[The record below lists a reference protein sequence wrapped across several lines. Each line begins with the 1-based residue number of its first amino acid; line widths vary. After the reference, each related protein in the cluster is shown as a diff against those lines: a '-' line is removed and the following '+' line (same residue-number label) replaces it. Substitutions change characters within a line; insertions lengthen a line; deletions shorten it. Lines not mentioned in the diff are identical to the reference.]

1 MSNYFKVSDMNP
13 KLIGIILTSL
23 FLLSSVIAVFPAQA
37 VTTYTIWFYIGHGAI
52 TVTNLSTSTSETLN
66 GTTYAGSPVSRSYNS
81 GTQLSILATPDTDYA
96 FDYWGFYGGSSGN
109 FTNNPFTATIL
120 SSFTLL
126 AYFELVN
133 TENYVTFSL
142 LENPSAGG
150 TAIWF
155 DITNPLPSG
164 FLAAGTYTVAEGD
177 SLGFSAN
184 AVTGYVFDHWSVN
197 NVENSTTNPLV
208 VNSVTENFTVT
219 AYFLEVEIENTVT
232 LYFDPALLD
241 GSDGST
247 KTTFDLNRQTNYA
260 ISIYVTEPSN
270 PMPSGNYYIQIT
282 SLSYSID
289 DPATLEWVLFDSGTF
304 TGGYIPTHLVLGGN
318 DLKTYMYYRVVLNYS
333 DGPDY
338 VSQNFIVAWADNLD
352 VTPTPT
358 GWTGSLTAA
367 LGIFWSDTAK
377 LIYGVLTIIT
387 LTFVLGKY
395 VKQPGVMVGLIISLV
410 LNVIFFMWPV
420 WSLFV
425 LIIGVIYLLFA
436 PKR

>member
-23 FLLSSVIAVFPAQA
+23 FLLSSVIAVFPTKA

-52 TVTNLSTSTSETLN
+52 TVTTLSTSTSETLN

-109 FTNNPFTATIL
+109 FTNNPFTANIL
-120 SSFTLL
+120 
-126 AYFELVN
+126 
-133 TENYVTFSL
+133 
-142 LENPSAGG
+142 
-150 TAIWF
+150 
-155 DITNPLPSG
+155 
-164 FLAAGTYTVAEGD
+164 
-177 SLGFSAN
+177 
-184 AVTGYVFDHWSVN
+184 TGYVFDHWSVN

-318 DLKTYMYYRVVLNYS
+318 DLKTYMYYRVVLN
-333 DGPDY
+333 
-338 VSQNFIVAWADNLD
+338 
-352 VTPTPT
+352 
-358 GWTGSLTAA
+358 
-367 LGIFWSDTAK
+367 
-377 LIYGVLTIIT
+377 
-387 LTFVLGKY
+387 
-395 VKQPGVMVGLIISLV
+395 
-410 LNVIFFMWPV
+410 
-420 WSLFV
+420 
-425 LIIGVIYLLFA
+425 
-436 PKR
+436 